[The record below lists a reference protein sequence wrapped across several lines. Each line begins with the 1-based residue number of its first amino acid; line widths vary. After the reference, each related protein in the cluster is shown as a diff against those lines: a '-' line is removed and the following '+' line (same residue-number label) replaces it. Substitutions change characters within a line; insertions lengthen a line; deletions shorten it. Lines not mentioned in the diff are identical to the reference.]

1 MLIYNRVSK
10 TDINEIK
17 TKNFDTI
24 LPEFRS
30 PKRTPYSFSTL
41 KGPKQVWSIYTPVFK
56 KIIYIYIYI

>member
-41 KGPKQVWSIYTPVFK
+41 KGPKQVWSIYTPVF
-56 KIIYIYIYI
+56 